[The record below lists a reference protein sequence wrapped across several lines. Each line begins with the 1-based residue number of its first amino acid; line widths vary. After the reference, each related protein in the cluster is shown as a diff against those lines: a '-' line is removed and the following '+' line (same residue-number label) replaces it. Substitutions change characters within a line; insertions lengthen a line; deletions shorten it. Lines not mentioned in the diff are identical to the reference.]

1 VKLILENTFKGD
13 YIMGAV
19 KDYVMDLE
27 EQVWDEVADVIAESD
42 DITEALE
49 QGMDI
54 AKNFDLDNLVGVQY
68 ITDTIHEM
76 WNDFWSTQE

>member
-1 VKLILENTFKGD
+1 
-13 YIMGAV
+13 MGMM

-42 DITEALE
+42 DIAEALFD
-49 QGMDI
+49 GKLI
-54 AKNFDLDNLVGVQY
+54 AKIYGLDNLVGVQY

-76 WNDFWSTQE
+76 WNDFWSAQEII